1 MWFGVNVDQFETTGN
16 TPIWVNSSSS
26 LQDARTALAKKL
38 HLQDSSWIPVTLK
51 RGVEYP
57 EMLDG
62 VVDSLKNIADAI
74 EEVGLSAE

>member
-1 MWFGVNVDQFETTGN
+1 M
-16 TPIWVNSSSS
+16 
-26 LQDARTALAKKL
+26 QDARTALAKKL